1 MKPSLFL
8 AAVVASFCGSCALL
22 PNPPGKPFGPD
33 DYAFMVARPYPKETA
48 LAQKRFQ
55 NFLRR
60 ANANEKLTL
69 SKAPFV
75 AVRAYQLKA
84 SEVPGLVWGISL
96 GRVPMKA
103 YYGADLISNTANIP
117 VEFLLVFDQRT
128 GQLAAPDGI
137 LVVGTPIRG
146 SIGQYGGIQA
156 IYAGGG
162 WW

>member
-1 MKPSLFL
+1 
-8 AAVVASFCGSCALL
+8 
-22 PNPPGKPFGPD
+22 
-33 DYAFMVARPYPKETA
+33 
-48 LAQKRFQ
+48 
-55 NFLRR
+55 
-60 ANANEKLTL
+60 
-69 SKAPFV
+69 
-75 AVRAYQLKA
+75 
-84 SEVPGLVWGISL
+84 
-96 GRVPMKA
+96 MKA

-128 GQLAAPDGI
+128 GHLAASDGV